1 MKQKTLVKIVGVVVL
16 GGAVASYVSPYLTL
30 HAMRSAIVD
39 QDADAFASDV
49 DFPAVRESLRAQIL
63 IMMQNKLSN
72 DADLKD
78 NPFAGVGMMLGM
90 GVANQVID
98 TMVTPAGVMQ
108 MMANAGPKRV
118 EKGAEVPVPD
128 ASSAARSSSASAD
141 YSVRYRNWS
150 TVAVEGRRQGAEPA
164 VFTFKRS
171 GLWSWKLTA
180 VTFPPELLSAP

>member
-16 GGAVASYVSPYLTL
+16 GGAVASFVSPYLTL
-30 HAMRSAIVD
+30 HAMRSAMVD

-63 IMMQNKLSN
+63 TMMQDKLSN
-72 DADLKD
+72 DADRKD
-78 NPFAGVGMMLGM
+78 NPFAGVGMLLGM
-90 GVANQVID
+90 GIANQAID

-118 EKGAEVPVPD
+118 EKAGEVPVSGE
-128 ASSAARSSSASAD
+128 SSTPSSMSAD

-150 TVAVEGRRQGAEPA
+150 TVAVEGRRPGAEPA
-164 VFTFKRS
+164 VFTFKRN